1 MAIDS
6 IENNELAALS
16 QSRIGSKCFVDDNQY
31 TNLLGVGIG
40 YGLLKRTSNEKKRLA
55 EAQRKTEELELKLKY
70 LSNPNDDCNTLEK
83 KLTAAQIEIEVGLKN
98 NSSTN
103 KLNYLRFVE
112 GTLKTRIS
120 DLDCFKKQIAQERKD
135 EETKTLNILD
145 KATNTPLSTNEGEDK
160 EKNRNKY
167 IIYGVGGVILL
178 LSVFLLIKKN

>member
-31 TNLLGVGIG
+31 TNLFGNVK
-40 YGLLKRTSNEKKRLA
+40 LKKARSEA
-55 EAQRKTEELELKLKY
+55 ETKTEYLEFQLKY
-70 LSNPNDDCNTLEK
+70 LNNPNDDCNTLEK
-83 KLTAAQIEIEVGLKN
+83 KLAAVQLEIEVGLKN
-98 NSSTN
+98 NRPTSTIN
-103 KLNYLRFVE
+103 NLNLIE
-112 GTLKTRIS
+112 SKLKTRIS

-135 EETKTLNILD
+135 EETKTLDILD
-145 KATNTPLSTNEGEDK
+145 KATNTPLSLDEGEDK

>member
-16 QSRIGSKCFVDDNQY
+16 QSRIGSKCFVDDSQY
-31 TNLLGVGIG
+31 TNLFGNVK
-40 YGLLKRTSNEKKRLA
+40 LKKARSEA
-55 EAQRKTEELELKLKY
+55 ETKTEYLEFKLKY
-70 LSNPNDDCNTLEK
+70 LNNPNDDCNTLEK
-83 KLTAAQIEIEVGLKN
+83 KLAAVQLEIEVGLKN
-98 NSSTN
+98 NRPTSTIN
-103 KLNYLRFVE
+103 NLNLIE
-112 GTLKTRIS
+112 SKLKTRIS

-135 EETKTLNILD
+135 EETKTLDILD
-145 KATNTPLSTNEGEDK
+145 KATNTPLSLDEGEDK